1 MSYADASGVKL
12 YYEEAG
18 SGTPVLFVH
27 EFAGDHRSW
36 EPQMRHFARTNRAIT
51 YSARGYPP
59 SDVPDDLD
67 LYGQDIARDDILA
80 VMDHLGLERA
90 HIVGLSMGGFAAVH
104 FGIHFPERA
113 LSLVVSG
120 CGYGA
125 PKGAQS
131 QFRDEVD
138 AMARRFREDDFVAT
152 MGDYAE
158 GPTRVQ
164 FQNKDPRGWAEF
176 KEQLQEH
183 SAIGAANTFS
193 GVQGRRPSLY
203 DLEAELSQLQVPTLL
218 VIGDEDDP
226 CLDANTWMKRT
237 IPSSGLVIIPRS
249 GHTINLEEPALFNA
263 AVADFIATVEAGRWG
278 LRDPRST
285 TGGIVTKKPGR

>member
-120 CGYGA
+120 CGY
-125 PKGAQS
+125 
-131 QFRDEVD
+131 
-138 AMARRFREDDFVAT
+138 
-152 MGDYAE
+152 
-158 GPTRVQ
+158 
-164 FQNKDPRGWAEF
+164 
-176 KEQLQEH
+176 
-183 SAIGAANTFS
+183 TFS

>member
-131 QFRDEVD
+131 HPSVAGQRRVCSRSPVYRAAAPRCMTWKQNSASFKCRRCWLS
-138 AMARRFREDDFVAT
+138 AMR
-152 MGDYAE
+152 M
-158 GPTRVQ
+158 
-164 FQNKDPRGWAEF
+164 
-176 KEQLQEH
+176 
-183 SAIGAANTFS
+183 
-193 GVQGRRPSLY
+193 
-203 DLEAELSQLQVPTLL
+203 TL
-218 VIGDEDDP
+218 
-226 CLDANTWMKRT
+226 ASMRT
-237 IPSSGLVIIPRS
+237 HG
-249 GHTINLEEPALFNA
+249 
-263 AVADFIATVEAGRWG
+263 
-278 LRDPRST
+278 
-285 TGGIVTKKPGR
+285 